1 MGLDM
6 YLTAKEHAPYD
17 ASRQLDPHFGEFQVG
32 ATVYEIGYWRKV
44 NSVHKWF
51 VDNVQNG
58 NDDCGEYVVSEEKLK
73 ELRSQVMSALAV
85 PSAASATMPNQ
96 SGFFF
101 GSTDYDEY
109 YFDDLRDT
117 IKILDKALKWC
128 ELNRKGKFV
137 TIYYSSSW

>member
-6 YLTAKEHAPYD
+6 YLTAREHAPL
-17 ASRQLDPHFGEFQVG
+17 RQLDPHFGAFQVG
-32 ATVYEIGYWRKV
+32 SITYEIGYWRKV

-51 VDNVQNG
+51 VDNVQSG
-58 NDDCGEYVVSEEKLK
+58 NDDCGEYVVSESHLK
-73 ELRSQVMSALAV
+73 ELRSQVSSVLAA
-85 PSAASATMPNQ
+85 PSTASATMPNQ

-101 GSTDYDEY
+101 GSTEYDGY
-109 YFDDLRDT
+109 YFDDLRET

-128 ELNRKGKFV
+128 ELNGKGKYI

>member
-17 ASRQLDPHFGEFQVG
+17 APRQRDPHFGEFQVG

-51 VDNVQNG
+51 VDNVQDG
-58 NDDCGEYVVSEEKLK
+58 NDNCGEYVVSVTKLK
-73 ELRSQVMSALAV
+73 ELRSQVEAALSQ
-85 PSAASATMPNQ
+85 PLNAAEAMPNQ

-101 GSTDYDEY
+101 GSTDYDDY

-128 ELNRKGKFV
+128 ELNSKGKFI